1 MAGVSFTFDLSDH
14 FQDAINT
21 TNANARAAVNAAGL
35 KGVELTVKQM
45 QGGYGAPIRDTGNL
59 MGSITSNVVS
69 DRAVDVGT
77 NVEYAG
83 YVHEGTYK
91 MRGRPFLKDALTN
104 GAQEIADV
112 WKEYLSRGL

>member
-1 MAGVSFTFDLSDH
+1 MAGISFSFDLSDH
-14 FQDAINT
+14 FQDVINA
-21 TNANARAAVNAAGL
+21 TNANARAGVKAAGI

-45 QGGYGAPIRDTGNL
+45 QGGYGAPIRDTGTL
-59 MGSITSNVVS
+59 MGSITHKVVS

-91 MRGRPFLKDALTN
+91 MAGRPFLKDALEN
-104 GAQEIADV
+104 GTGEIVDT